1 MKTAS
6 ALFDT
11 FNDANTAVNELLS
24 NSFTKDEVS
33 LVSSNR
39 NNQYNSYFDD
49 QGRYRDSSMRDT
61 SVLSGSSVSGGSVVA
76 SDIDARTREM
86 SGSSLNDKTAVDGSE
101 GDMTAGEGAAAGA
114 GIGAALGG
122 LGGVLMGLGLLVVP
136 GVGPALAAGA
146 LASGLI
152 GAGIG
157 GAAGGIGGAL
167 ANAGVP
173 EEEAGYYAEG
183 VRRGGHLVVVTTT
196 DDKFA
201 TAHDI
206 LQRHN
211 PASMK
216 DRSDTWRREGWTGF
230 DPNAQPYDPD
240 RPASSMDD
248 MTAAERERMMRDQD
262 RNRL

>member
-6 ALFDT
+6 AMFDR
-11 FNDANTAVNELLS
+11 FDDANNAVRDLLS
-24 NSFTKDEVS
+24 GGFTKDEVS

-39 NNQYNSYFDD
+39 DKQYDSYFDNE
-49 QGRYRDSSMRDT
+49 GRYRNDT
-61 SVLSGSSVSGGSVVA
+61 TGLGMTGLGGAMTGSTVSGGSVIA
-76 SDIDARTREM
+76 SDIDARTTEM
-86 SGSSLNDKTAVDGSE
+86 SGSSLNDKSTDDVRESDL
-101 GDMTAGEGAAAGA
+101 TTGEGAATGA

-183 VRRGGHLVVVTTT
+183 VRRGGHLVVVSTS
-196 DDKFA
+196 DDKYM
-201 TAHDI
+201 TAQDI

-240 RPASSMDD
+240 RPASSTDD
-248 MTAAERERMMRDQD
+248 MTMRERD
-262 RNRL
+262 RTIR

>member
-6 ALFDT
+6 AMFDK
-11 FNDANTAVNELLS
+11 FDDANHAVKDLL
-24 NSFTKDEVS
+24 NGGFTKDEVS

-39 NNQYNSYFDD
+39 EKQYDSYFDTE
-49 QGRYRDSSMRDT
+49 GRYRDT
-61 SVLSGSSVSGGSVVA
+61 SVGSALSGSTVGSGSVVA
-76 SDIDARTREM
+76 ADIDARTTEM
-86 SGSSLNDKTAVDGSE
+86 SGSSLSNKSVSDVEDANLT
-101 GDMTAGEGAAAGA
+101 TGEGAAAGA

-146 LASGLI
+146 LASGLL

-157 GAAGGIGGAL
+157 AAGGGIAGAL
-167 ANAGVP
+167 ANAGIP

-183 VRRGGHLVVVTTT
+183 VRRGGHLVVVSTS
-196 DDKFA
+196 DDKYA
-201 TAHDI
+201 AAQTI
-206 LQRHN
+206 LQRYN

-216 DRSDTWRREGWTGF
+216 DRTDTWRREGWSGF

-240 RPASSMDD
+240 RPASSIDD
-248 MTAAERERMMRDQD
+248 VTTRERMTR
-262 RNRL
+262 

>member
-6 ALFDT
+6 AMYDRFD
-11 FNDANTAVNELLS
+11 DANNAVRDLLS
-24 NSFTKDEVS
+24 GGFTKDEVS

-39 NNQYNSYFDD
+39 NKEYDPYFDNE
-49 QGRYRDSSMRDT
+49 GRYRSDSTYGNT
-61 SVLSGSSVSGGSVVA
+61 SSTMGGTVSGGSVVA
-76 SDIDARTREM
+76 SDIDARTAEM
-86 SGSSLNDKTAVDGSE
+86 SGSSLNDKSVEDSR
-101 GDMTAGEGAAAGA
+101 GDLTPGEGAAAGA

-122 LGGVLMGLGLLVVP
+122 LGGVLMGLGLLVIP

-146 LASGLI
+146 LASGLV

-157 GAAGGIGGAL
+157 GAAGGIAGAL

-173 EEEAGYYAEG
+173 EDEANYYAEG

-196 DDKFA
+196 EDRYA
-201 TAHDI
+201 TAQDI

-211 PASMK
+211 PVSMR
-216 DRSDTWRREGWTGF
+216 DRSETWRKEGWTGF
-230 DPNAQPYDPD
+230 DPNASAYDPD
-240 RPASSMDD
+240 RPASSVDD
-248 MTAAERERMMRDQD
+248 MTAAERERLMREQG

>member
-1 MKTAS
+1 MATAS
-6 ALFDT
+6 AMFDT
-11 FNDANTAVNELLS
+11 FNDANNAVKDLLS
-24 NSFTKDEVS
+24 GGFTRDEVS

-39 NNQYNSYFDD
+39 NKKYDSYFDE
-49 QGRYRDSSMRDT
+49 QGRYRDSNTMSGT
-61 SVLSGSSVSGGSVVA
+61 LSGSTVTGDSVVA
-76 SDIDARTREM
+76 SDIDSRTREM
-86 SGSSLNDKTAVDGSE
+86 SGSSLSDKSVDDTRE
-101 GDMTAGEGAAAGA
+101 DLTAGEGAAAGA
-114 GIGAALGG
+114 GIGAAIGG

-157 GAAGGIGGAL
+157 GAAGGIAGAL

-183 VRRGGHLVVVTTT
+183 VRRGGHLVVVTTNE
-196 DDKFA
+196 DKYA
-201 TAHDI
+201 TAQDI

-211 PASMK
+211 PVSMR

-240 RPASSMDD
+240 RPASSVDD
-248 MTAAERERMMRDQD
+248 VTMRERMTR
-262 RNRL
+262 

>member
-6 ALFDT
+6 ALFDS
-11 FNDANTAVNELLS
+11 FNDANNAVKDLLDS
-24 NSFTKDEVS
+24 GFTRDEVS

-39 NNQYNSYFDD
+39 NQEYDPYFDNE
-49 QGRYRDSSMRDT
+49 GRYGSA
-61 SVLSGSSVSGGSVVA
+61 SGSTVSGGSVVA
-76 SDIDARTREM
+76 SDIDARTTEM
-86 SGSSLNDKTAVDGSE
+86 SGSSLNDKTVNE
-101 GDMTAGEGAAAGA
+101 NRGDLTTGEGAAAGA

-122 LGGVLMGLGLLVVP
+122 LGGALMGLGLLVIP

-146 LASGLI
+146 LASGLV

-157 GAAGGIGGAL
+157 AASGGIAGAL

-173 EEEAGYYAEG
+173 EDEANYYAEG
-183 VRRGGHLVVVTTT
+183 VRRGGHLVVVSTTE
-196 DDKFA
+196 DKYA

-211 PASMK
+211 PASM
-216 DRSDTWRREGWTGF
+216 RERADTWRKEGWSRF
-230 DPNAQPYDPD
+230 DPNASPYDPD
-240 RPASSMDD
+240 RPASSVDD
-248 MTAAERERMMRDQD
+248 MTAAERERLLREQG